1 MIYRS
6 RPAPGSTIARK
17 FSKSYH
23 KTLISAFMHIFRT
36 TQFDS
41 PPAFNKKVAQF
52 MVGTK
57 HTVVKEMQERGVTC
71 KEGKYRMGFPIFKRL
86 CKLMAAP
93 GSAENLYA
101 RFWLT
106 LEWSLISRAENCVN
120 SHVNHLRRRDD
131 SMIIFFINPRPT
143 KRDWTQIF
151 HDIFI
156 PIQCYQSVS
165 LYILWMCIFLAT
177 LTL

>member
-1 MIYRS
+1 MRLISEFVSEDSCPFHCKKLTFDFFLKYMIYRS

-106 LEWSLISRAENCVN
+106 LE
-120 SHVNHLRRRDD
+120 
-131 SMIIFFINPRPT
+131 
-143 KRDWTQIF
+143 
-151 HDIFI
+151 
-156 PIQCYQSVS
+156 
-165 LYILWMCIFLAT
+165 
-177 LTL
+177 